1 MLKGLVGNTHLIAG
15 GTERIPAVLAL
26 LKGGGMELKGNSD
39 IYIRSY
45 KSFGIDDA
53 REIRDRSALRPIGER
68 RIFILATP
76 DMTTPAQNALLK
88 TLEEPRGDA
97 LFFFIVRSPETMLAT
112 FLSRAQMLAIEGV
125 ASEQLVDAKKFLAAV
140 PATRIEMLKPLLEK
154 GEDEKRDLGAVLSF
168 LASLESLFTKKAD
181 AEGLNSIYR
190 ARKYATDKGALVKP
204 LLEQVAL
211 LAPKI

>member
-88 TLEEPRGDA
+88 TIEEPPGNA
-97 LFFFIVRSPETMLAT
+97 LFFIILHSPETLLPT
-112 FLSRAQMLAIEGV
+112 FLSRAQTLEVVGVEG
-125 ASEQLVDAKKFLAAV
+125 EQLVDAKKFLAAL
-140 PATRIEMLKPLLEK
+140 PAKRLDMLKPLLEK
-154 GEDEKRDLGAVLSF
+154 G
-168 LASLESLFTKKAD
+168 
-181 AEGLNSIYR
+181 
-190 ARKYATDKGALVKP
+190 
-204 LLEQVAL
+204 
-211 LAPKI
+211 